1 MIHSPVAL
9 SSTFICLV
17 FPSYVLICCRDV
29 WVKSPDGS
37 LYIGEVWPGYTVR
50 LIASYLM
57 VSGLMA
63 LQVFPDWFS
72 VNVLS
77 FWTDALKNWSELG
90 VGFSGIWLDMNE
102 ASSFCS
108 YSWYVVSAV
117 KMSW

>member
-1 MIHSPVAL
+1 
-9 SSTFICLV
+9 
-17 FPSYVLICCRDV
+17 
-29 WVKSPDGS
+29 
-37 LYIGEVWPGYTVR
+37 
-50 LIASYLM
+50 M